1 MSSANKFT
9 AEVNLDEFS
18 ADMARIEDVSDRARL
33 AGYGL
38 ADPLIK
44 ARQGQMQREI
54 ERSKRRKGADHP
66 DVARQQTN
74 LERGAARFALLAE
87 ERDRARISRPSYD
100 SEKNGSIWGRVV
112 DDGIPQTDMTVSA
125 YGDGERL
132 AFACTDAV
140 GGFAL
145 ELPGETDIVL
155 TVRSKDGAE
164 LFRDSAPVSLKL
176 GQSIYREIDL
186 TRGADSA
193 CPDPGDGPDQPE
205 TDLVRMVDLVGRGEA
220 TALKLL
226 ANLGLTAG
234 ARETVA
240 DANNVGLILGH
251 IPEAG
256 AEVPRGTAVDYSVG
270 ISDQITVPDVVG
282 LTLDQAAEALDG
294 LGLIRGALIQ
304 VEVSNERGGLIVEQ
318 VPRAGAQVGQGTAVD
333 LSIGVASEAPPDL
346 IAVPDVIGLSRDDA
360 QQVLKSAN
368 LREGE
373 ISQIPVAAEKVGQ
386 VLTQS
391 PGAGAT
397 VVPETSIAL
406 GIGTLADTGPQDIT
420 IPNLTRLSRDG
431 AADVLAGNDLQLG
444 GVSLRVAPDQF
455 QNLVIDQSPDAGSIA
470 QSGDK
475 VDIVLG
481 SPRTELTLVT
491 VPNVV
496 GLKLEG
502 ADIALVEA
510 RLAMSPS
517 NRPVSAPSQIG
528 VVISQ
533 TPQAGQRAEPGSKVA
548 VVIGVPRERPG
559 SLVFDPAVSALLRRA
574 GPETSSEAEL
584 SERFLAA
591 GIQGVDDVKRLLE
604 IDRREARDLLGF
616 RTLRDTDK
624 VLSALRRALR
634 DNG

>member
-74 LERGAARFALLAE
+74 LERGTARFALLAE

-226 ANLGLTAG
+226 ANLGLTTG

-444 GVSLRVAPDQF
+444 GVSLRIAPDQF

>member
-74 LERGAARFALLAE
+74 LERGTARFALLAE

-226 ANLGLTAG
+226 ANLGLTA
-234 ARETVA
+234 
-240 DANNVGLILGH
+240 
-251 IPEAG
+251 P
-256 AEVPRGTAVDYSVG
+256 
-270 ISDQITVPDVVG
+270 
-282 LTLDQAAEALDG
+282 
-294 LGLIRGALIQ
+294 
-304 VEVSNERGGLIVEQ
+304 
-318 VPRAGAQVGQGTAVD
+318 
-333 LSIGVASEAPPDL
+333 AS
-346 IAVPDVIGLSRDDA
+346 G
-360 QQVLKSAN
+360 
-368 LREGE
+368 
-373 ISQIPVAAEKVGQ
+373 
-386 VLTQS
+386 
-391 PGAGAT
+391 
-397 VVPETSIAL
+397 
-406 GIGTLADTGPQDIT
+406 
-420 IPNLTRLSRDG
+420 
-431 AADVLAGNDLQLG
+431 
-444 GVSLRVAPDQF
+444 
-455 QNLVIDQSPDAGSIA
+455 
-470 QSGDK
+470 
-475 VDIVLG
+475 
-481 SPRTELTLVT
+481 
-491 VPNVV
+491 
-496 GLKLEG
+496 
-502 ADIALVEA
+502 
-510 RLAMSPS
+510 M
-517 NRPVSAPSQIG
+517 
-528 VVISQ
+528 
-533 TPQAGQRAEPGSKVA
+533 
-548 VVIGVPRERPG
+548 
-559 SLVFDPAVSALLRRA
+559 
-574 GPETSSEAEL
+574 
-584 SERFLAA
+584 
-591 GIQGVDDVKRLLE
+591 
-604 IDRREARDLLGF
+604 
-616 RTLRDTDK
+616 
-624 VLSALRRALR
+624 
-634 DNG
+634 